1 MIVLERDN
9 DDIEKIINEDSLLKQ
24 YKNSFIILQNI
35 KKIQLSA
42 SYVRELVKQGKSIH
56 GIVPEIIENRIREIY
71 LLGWNT

>member
-24 YKNSFIILQNI
+24 YKNSFIILKNI

-42 SYVRELVKQGKSIH
+42 SYVRELVKNGQSIH
-56 GIVPEIIENRIREIY
+56 GMVPEIIENEITKIY
-71 LLGWNT
+71 R

>member
-9 DDIEKIINEDSLLKQ
+9 DDIEKIINEDGLLKQ
-24 YKNSFIILQNI
+24 YKKSFIVLKNI

-56 GIVPEIIENRIREIY
+56 GMVPEMIENRIIEIY
-71 LLGWNT
+71 